1 MSSHKLY
8 FRYGTMNSSKTM
20 NLLMVAHNYEQQNK
34 KIIMIKPKIDV
45 RFGEDYITSRTGMKR
60 KADFVLHSFERIP
73 ASYGNDIDCVLVDEA
88 QFLTSDQVE
97 DLRVLSLK
105 TPVICYGLRTD
116 YRSILFPGA
125 KRLMELADSIE
136 EIKTICTYCS
146 KKSIINM
153 KCINGVVIKSG
164 DPSPDLGCE
173 EKYLPVCWKCWHDK
187 EEPRPL
193 DGYFKMLNT
202 TVKRRDH
209 DNLPTETKLDMP
221 LFTSREDD
229 TPDYIDDSQHDPSI
243 TKEQLDAEIEEYQRE
258 GGKNFQFEGWS
269 K

>member
-187 EEPRPL
+187 EEPRP
-193 DGYFKMLNT
+193 
-202 TVKRRDH
+202 
-209 DNLPTETKLDMP
+209 TETKLDIP
-221 LFTSREDD
+221 LFTSRE
-229 TPDYIDDSQHDPSI
+229 DDSQHDPSI